1 MTDGEG
7 IVEMIAR
14 DELEAGRWCEKPRR
28 VKGSWARCG
37 SQDFAS
43 CRYCAGISSLY
54 VKKIISAGLAVGDS
68 AYYFLTLTAPS
79 FGKVHSFLRDEN
91 VICRCGSKHSGNE
104 FAGVPL
110 DSRRYRYR
118 EQIRFNEVSGELFRY
133 SMQRFARQLNVK
145 SVPWCAVREYQQRGA
160 IHFHI
165 IVRVPKLT
173 PRRDV
178 ENAFAAMR
186 GQELAGVKWG
196 RSADLKLVAGDG
208 EETVRYLAKLVGYSV
223 KSLGKSESLL
233 SDEQRKFYVRLDE
246 TAREM
251 GLSEKRVKGF
261 GYGGHLFTK
270 SKTWADV
277 TKQSLRDEA
286 KEFAETHDVSNADKE
301 IAYRLVDERWRADL
315 RALGSYEDF
324 SLNALFKSEI
334 KHYVKSLSAG
344 TPLRGSETPLEPPNG
359 LPVGECSPPPLK
371 GA

>member
-1 MTDGEG
+1 M
-7 IVEMIAR
+7 
-14 DELEAGRWCEKPRR
+14 
-28 VKGSWARCG
+28 
-37 SQDFAS
+37 
-43 CRYCAGISSLY
+43 
-54 VKKIISAGLAVGDS
+54 
-68 AYYFLTLTAPS
+68 
-79 FGKVHSFLRDEN
+79 
-91 VICRCGSKHSGNE
+91 
-104 FAGVPL
+104 
-110 DSRRYRYR
+110 
-118 EQIRFNEVSGELFRY
+118 
-133 SMQRFARQLNVK
+133 
-145 SVPWCAVREYQQRGA
+145 REYQQRGA

-324 SLNALFKSEI
+324 SLNALFKPEI

-344 TPLRGSETPLEPPNG
+344 TPLRGSETPLESPNG
-359 LPVGECSPPPLK
+359 SPVGDCSSDPLL